1 MPVYFGEGVGGG
13 GVSDGALKGFHIGL
27 YISMVECQQNC

>member
-13 GVSDGALKGFHIGL
+13 AVGLLRGFHIGL
-27 YISMVECQQNC
+27 FISMVECQQNC